1 MYPQTHKNTSGV
13 RGWTKKHFGAQYTIY
28 LNTDICEACECFVLS
43 CSFLWGSFNENPL
56 RIKVTK
62 VYISLASNVKP
73 RFRRTANTTDRFEW
87 IREANEH
94 QKKTHTQYIVQLH
107 RRRRRRRLCC
117 CSRAASRTWNQ
128 HVNFSPSMYFFSLL
142 SLSHSR
148 ALSFSPLLAPPRE
161 RFKSSIPNS
170 TNTIELTLLHG
181 GTHNVARAEG
191 LCLVHTN
198 KKYTH
203 FRWWSR
209 QQYEGSLSTTKI
221 HTAAFFAAI
230 FFSAVVV
237 VVVACMVSDI
247 MNVFMYL
254 CVYRS
259 RMCVCV
265 RVDFYYFLSLAFLGR
280 NE

>member
-1 MYPQTHKNTSGV
+1 MLNHVFDAPPTPQTDSSESERLTNT
-13 RGWTKKHFGAQYTIY
+13 K
-28 LNTDICEACECFVLS
+28 
-43 CSFLWGSFNENPL
+43 
-56 RIKVTK
+56 
-62 VYISLASNVKP
+62 
-73 RFRRTANTTDRFEW
+73 
-87 IREANEH
+87 
-94 QKKTHTQYIVQLH
+94 KKTHTQYIVQLH
-107 RRRRRRRLCC
+107 RRRRRRLCC

-128 HVNFSPSMYFFSLL
+128 HVNFSPSMYFSLL

-209 QQYEGSLSTTKI
+209 QQYEGSLRRQKYTRPLFSLLS
-221 HTAAFFAAI
+221 FFP
-230 FFSAVVV
+230 
-237 VVVACMVSDI
+237 
-247 MNVFMYL
+247 L
-254 CVYRS
+254 LL
-259 RMCVCV
+259 
-265 RVDFYYFLSLAFLGR
+265 LSSSLVWWVI
-280 NE
+280 